1 MQVLAEKGQNHCEIA
16 RVMGVTEGT
25 VRYHLRRAGAVDR
38 RKQRELVRR
47 AGIYRA
53 EPTLYTQPFPEPRW
67 QSPLLG
73 RDPVEGARARGKGVP
88 AGPAGRRRSQEP
100 LRRIG
105 LCARAEKIV
114 VTDSDKKTAVP
125 MDYAQLHRDL
135 VKAVDRVCPRWM
147 ADRADDLVQ
156 VALMR
161 VMEIQRK
168 REGTAEFSI
177 FYLRKAAYS
186 ALIDEIRRLRRRQE
200 VSLEGP
206 GDEEEAASFDPA
218 APEPDPERASTGRE
232 VGRAIRDCLGLMVP
246 PRRHAVTLSLQGHS
260 VPEIGRLL
268 GWTAKKAENLVY
280 RGMADLRGC
289 LGEKGIQH

>member
-1 MQVLAEKGQNHCEIA
+1 L
-16 RVMGVTEGT
+16 
-25 VRYHLRRAGAVDR
+25 
-38 RKQRELVRR
+38 
-47 AGIYRA
+47 
-53 EPTLYTQPFPEPRW
+53 
-67 QSPLLG
+67 
-73 RDPVEGARARGKGVP
+73 
-88 AGPAGRRRSQEP
+88 
-100 LRRIG
+100 
-105 LCARAEKIV
+105 
-114 VTDSDKKTAVP
+114 VTDSDKKPELP

-135 VKAVDRVCPRWM
+135 AKAVDRVCPRWM

-200 VSLEGP
+200 VSLEGS
-206 GDEEEAASFDPA
+206 GDEEEAVSYDPE
-218 APEPDPERASTGRE
+218 APEPDPERASAGRE
-232 VGRAIRDCLGLMVP
+232 VGRAIRDCLGLMVA
-246 PRRHAVTLSLQGHS
+246 PRRHAVTLNLQGHS

-289 LGEKGIQH
+289 LGNKGIRH